1 MSDWNLSQ
9 YLNLQT
15 WFSSSEKQEAF
26 SGQLNSTLEKVAPSV
41 GIDLS
46 QDNNIQGPPGSTAV
60 NLPSFYDP
68 NAGLN
73 AVVNVNKIDKA
84 LEEQAWDM
92 YTDLTYNRDIKFLDL
107 DPQGGFCGCSESNP
121 AVMEQQCAKL
131 TEFNCKRVGCCVFTS
146 DNKCKAGNEQGP
158 SYDIAPVDYYYYK
171 NKCYGNKCP
180 AEKTCN

>member
-107 DPQGGFCGCSESNP
+107 DPEGGFCGCSESNP

-146 DNKCKAGNEQGP
+146 DNK
-158 SYDIAPVDYYYYK
+158 
-171 NKCYGNKCP
+171 
-180 AEKTCN
+180 